1 MFDAARHDDELAGAQ
16 RLDAVAELDPELP
29 LPDQEHLFGV
39 RVAVPGEDPLHL
51 DQPHILTVQLGGDAW
66 PPVVGKAAE
75 LLLQIDD
82 CSGHRGVSS
91 SA

>member
-1 MFDAARHDDELAGAQ
+1 MFDAARHDDELAGSQ
-16 RLDAVAELDPELP
+16 GLDAVAELDAKAP
-29 LPDQEHLFGV
+29 LPHQEHFLGLG
-39 RVAVPGEDPLHL
+39 VAVPGEDPLHL
-51 DQPHILTVQLGGDAW
+51 DQPHVLPIQLRRDAR

-82 CSGHRGVSS
+82 LAGHRGVSS